1 MSPEKLQRMAN
12 DIARNLAAL
21 GDDAPAAIAE
31 HLRSFWTPRM
41 RAELR
46 ALVEAGAEGLEPLVV
61 AAIPSLRSAP

>member
-21 GDDAPAAIAE
+21 GDAAPAAIAE
-31 HLRSFWTPRM
+31 HLRSFWTRKM

-46 ALVEAGAEGLEPLVV
+46 ALVEAGGEGLEPQVIEAMRSPQS
-61 AAIPSLRSAP
+61 AA

>member
-21 GDDAPAAIAE
+21 GDAAPAAIAE
-31 HLRSFWTPRM
+31 HLRSFWTPKM

-46 ALVEAGAEGLEPLVV
+46 ALVEAGGEGLEPQVIEAMRSPQS
-61 AAIPSLRSAP
+61 AA